1 MSQAVNFF
9 SNKSGFT
16 LVELLV
22 AVAVAGILGTGIMSL
37 YINNSKTYETQN
49 LVTEAQQNVRAGMN
63 ALTRDIQMAG
73 FDPDKIA
80 SAGFLQAGTASLQ
93 VTMDLNR
100 DGTIAG
106 DDENVTYAING
117 SGHLG
122 RNGGNTVAENV
133 TALGFAYSIDA
144 DNDGELD
151 ADDSGTPGD
160 LTDDRIIWAVIG
172 ANGNWWDLDTDG
184 DGTIALAD
192 DSDGDNLI
200 NGVDTG
206 VAADLDDIRAVKIWL
221 LVETSRPDRTGGP
234 TLDFVV
240 GDQVVHSN
248 DGLRRQLLVT
258 SVNCRNMGM

>member
-1 MSQAVNFF
+1 MSQTVKFF

-22 AVAVAGILGTGIMSL
+22 AAAVAGILGTGIMSL
-37 YINNSKTYETQN
+37 YINNSRTYETQN
-49 LVTEAQQNVRAGMN
+49 LVTEAQQNIRAGMN

-80 SAGFLQAGTASLQ
+80 SAGFLQAGTDSLQ
-93 VTMDLNR
+93 VTMDLDRN
-100 DGTIAG
+100 GTIASG
-106 DDENVTYAING
+106 DENVTYAING
-117 SGHLG
+117 SGDLD
-122 RNGGNTVAENV
+122 RNGDTVAENV

-151 ADDSGTPGD
+151 ADDNGTPGD
-160 LTDDRIIWAVIG
+160 LTDDRLIWAVIG

-184 DGTIALAD
+184 DGNIALAD
-192 DSDGDNLI
+192 DSDGDDLI

-221 LVETSRPDRTGGP
+221 LVETSRPDRTAGP
-234 TLDFVV
+234 PSDFVV
-240 GDQVVHSN
+240 GDQAVHSN
-248 DGLRRQLLVT
+248 DGLRRRLLVT